1 MIGGTDPDPA
11 ILCWFLQIRIRN
23 TVQYWCLITSLST
36 AVCAIVA
43 VDIYRY
49 CITCFLLFTYRMD
62 QTIQPTLYV
71 FANPKFYK
79 IFRKV
84 IIIIVFN
91 FCFFFLIKRTQLVP
105 LRSRSELRIRNDS
118 AKIFETIFDTALEYT
133 LGLGGFFLWKKRE
146 KSRDTAPLRRF
157 TKT

>member
-91 FCFFFLIKRTQLVP
+91 FCFFSYQKNPTSSPAVAERASNSKWL
-105 LRSRSELRIRNDS
+105 SENFRNHIRHGFRVYSWTRRILS
-118 AKIFETIFDTALEYT
+118 MKKTWKISWYSPFEAVY
-133 LGLGGFFLWKKRE
+133 
-146 KSRDTAPLRRF
+146 
-157 TKT
+157 